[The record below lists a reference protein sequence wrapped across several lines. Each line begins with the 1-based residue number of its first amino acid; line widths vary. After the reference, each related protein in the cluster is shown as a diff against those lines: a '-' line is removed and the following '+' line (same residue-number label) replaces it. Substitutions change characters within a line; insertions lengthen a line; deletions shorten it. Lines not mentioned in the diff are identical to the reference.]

1 MSEDPVS
8 GHGLSSLVQVE
19 PRLVDIHSHV
29 VPSGDDGVQTV
40 SEGLALGRNA
50 FDHGTRLL
58 YATPHVS
65 PALPLAQERERQIRK
80 AFAELREKAPL
91 ELRLGYELTPMPSL
105 LDEDPWRYV
114 LEQTEHVLV
123 EIPFL
128 GSADLFL
135 EVGEWIEHA
144 GLTPVVA
151 HPERTEAVL
160 TNPGLADELTERS
173 WPLQVNASSLLGR
186 HTPEMEREGWRLVDD
201 GLAALVASDGHRA
214 TRPMLLDGAYELTR
228 TRVGEKRALRLFDGS
243 ALGLAGPRAS
253 QPRRSL
259 ATPTQRP

>member
-1 MSEDPVS
+1 MA
-8 GHGLSSLVQVE
+8 GVE
-19 PRLVDIHSHV
+19 PRFVDIHSHV
-29 VPSGDDGVQTV
+29 VPSGDDGVQNV
-40 SEGLALGRNA
+40 SEGLALARNA

-65 PALPLAQERERQIRK
+65 PALPLTEEREQRIRK
-80 AFAELREKAPL
+80 SFVELRERAPL
-91 ELRLGYELTPMPSL
+91 ELRLGFELTPMGTFL
-105 LDEDPWRYV
+105 GEDPWRYV
-114 LEQTEHVLV
+114 LEQTEYVLV
-123 EIPFL
+123 EIPFV
-128 GSADLFL
+128 GSADVFL

-160 TNPGLADELTERS
+160 RNPGLADELAGRG

-186 HTPEMEREGWRLVDD
+186 HSPEMEHEGWRLVDD

-228 TRVGEKRALRLFDGS
+228 GRVGEERASRLFDGS
-243 ALGLAGPRAS
+243 ALGLAAEPPRVGTVPAGDC
-253 QPRRSL
+253 P
-259 ATPTQRP
+259 

>member
-1 MSEDPVS
+1 
-8 GHGLSSLVQVE
+8 VE
-19 PRLVDIHSHV
+19 PRFVDIHSHV
-29 VPSGDDGVQTV
+29 VPSGDDGVQSV
-40 SEGLALGRNA
+40 SEGLALGRDA

-65 PALPLAQERERQIRK
+65 PALPLTDERERQIRK
-80 AFAELREKAPL
+80 TFADLREKAPL
-91 ELRLGYELTPMPSL
+91 ELRLGYELTPMSSL

-151 HPERTEAVL
+151 HPERTDAVL
-160 TNPGLADELTERS
+160 TNPGLADELAERG
-173 WPLQVNASSLLGR
+173 WLLQVNASSLLGR
-186 HTPEMEREGWRLVDD
+186 HTPEMEREGWRLIDD
-201 GLAALVASDGHRA
+201 GLVALVASDGHRA

-228 TRVGEKRALRLFDGS
+228 TRVGEERALRLFDGT
-243 ALGLAGPRAS
+243 ALGLAAEA
-253 QPRRSL
+253 QPVGTVP
-259 ATPTQRP
+259 AGDCP